1 MTPQVKATIT
11 LPVVVAAGITLLI
24 LLSKFPTFFVY
35 LIIGVSILMIMGT
48 IWYGLYVS
56 FGGEE

>member
-11 LPVVVAAGITLLI
+11 LPVVVAAGIALLI
-24 LLSKFPTFFVY
+24 LLSKFTTFFVY

>member
-11 LPVVVAAGITLLI
+11 LPVVVAAGIALLI